1 MFMQVI
7 CNGIVF
13 NRNILLLILFFFFL
27 DIESWKEEEFYMRH

>member
-13 NRNILLLILFFFFL
+13 NRNILLLILFFFL